1 MNSYVDRHIFPVP
14 RKNQRVA
21 LVVMVSAIDVLFSD
35 CPKRLDLI
43 FICLSG
49 LMISI
54 HRKSETPEA
63 HLCCR

>member
-35 CPKRLDLI
+35 HPKCLDLI

-49 LMISI
+49 AMIS
-54 HRKSETPEA
+54 SEV
-63 HLCCR
+63 